1 MNIKHYNNSFYLI
14 KTEKIKLVC
23 DPWLGLMESTA
34 TWSYPNINQN
44 LNILNS
50 IKPNIIY
57 ISHLHTDHY
66 DEKILKKLKNKNI
79 QVVIKKFKDK
89 RLKNKLVALG
99 YKKFIELN
107 SWQTYNFKDIE
118 LTLIPCDTSNSKNI
132 SNKIFYD
139 LDTSILIYDKKNKI
153 SFYNNVDNPLSLKSI
168 KKVKSITH
176 NKYKKLD
183 IASICPR
190 SASEFPQ
197 CFLNINRSLSRKKI
211 IKQCLNRTQDILNL
225 LKPKYFV
232 PAGGSYVIF
241 GKNSGLQKFVA
252 HPSLNTVKNFFK
264 KNNNSEVLQLDC
276 GSEVK
281 LKKDRKIEVINK
293 FSKLSNK
300 QIFKKLKKKSYPYMK
315 FPIEKNIVSLF
326 NEAKENYFNRID
338 KLKVKA
344 NWKINFFL
352 YDNLS
357 LNKANQIQNKQKF
370 IYKLSLS
377 DKNYKKFS
385 QELNCFMDVK
395 LFSALLKKD
404 YNWNMSIGGSLIM
417 FERYPE
423 KFFPD
428 VSFSLNF
435 LTI

>member
-139 LDTSILIYDKKNKI
+139 LDTSILIYDKKK
-153 SFYNNVDNPLSLKSI
+153 
-168 KKVKSITH
+168 
-176 NKYKKLD
+176 
-183 IASICPR
+183 
-190 SASEFPQ
+190 
-197 CFLNINRSLSRKKI
+197 
-211 IKQCLNRTQDILNL
+211 
-225 LKPKYFV
+225 
-232 PAGGSYVIF
+232 
-241 GKNSGLQKFVA
+241 
-252 HPSLNTVKNFFK
+252 
-264 KNNNSEVLQLDC
+264 
-276 GSEVK
+276 
-281 LKKDRKIEVINK
+281 
-293 FSKLSNK
+293 
-300 QIFKKLKKKSYPYMK
+300 
-315 FPIEKNIVSLF
+315 
-326 NEAKENYFNRID
+326 
-338 KLKVKA
+338 
-344 NWKINFFL
+344 
-352 YDNLS
+352 
-357 LNKANQIQNKQKF
+357 
-370 IYKLSLS
+370 
-377 DKNYKKFS
+377 
-385 QELNCFMDVK
+385 
-395 LFSALLKKD
+395 
-404 YNWNMSIGGSLIM
+404 
-417 FERYPE
+417 
-423 KFFPD
+423 
-428 VSFSLNF
+428 
-435 LTI
+435 

>member
-1 MNIKHYNNSFYLI
+1 
-14 KTEKIKLVC
+14 
-23 DPWLGLMESTA
+23 
-34 TWSYPNINQN
+34 
-44 LNILNS
+44 
-50 IKPNIIY
+50 
-57 ISHLHTDHY
+57 
-66 DEKILKKLKNKNI
+66 
-79 QVVIKKFKDK
+79 
-89 RLKNKLVALG
+89 
-99 YKKFIELN
+99 
-107 SWQTYNFKDIE
+107 
-118 LTLIPCDTSNSKNI
+118 
-132 SNKIFYD
+132 
-139 LDTSILIYDKKNKI
+139 
-153 SFYNNVDNPLSLKSI
+153 
-168 KKVKSITH
+168 
-176 NKYKKLD
+176 
-183 IASICPR
+183 
-190 SASEFPQ
+190 
-197 CFLNINRSLSRKKI
+197 
-211 IKQCLNRTQDILNL
+211 
-225 LKPKYFV
+225 
-232 PAGGSYVIF
+232 
-241 GKNSGLQKFVA
+241 
-252 HPSLNTVKNFFK
+252 
-264 KNNNSEVLQLDC
+264 
-276 GSEVK
+276 
-281 LKKDRKIEVINK
+281 
-293 FSKLSNK
+293 
-300 QIFKKLKKKSYPYMK
+300 MK

-326 NEAKENYFNRID
+326 NQAKENYFNRID